1 MLLVYSGKGQS
12 YEIICILCNRNAR
25 FSTQINAKPSSRI
38 HPLLLNIFSP
48 LLVPACS
55 LPTPALLLTP
65 ASALLRACALSTVLM
80 AQARNG
86 LSSAAAH
93 PRLSLLSLACSPLSP
108 SSPPARRP
116 PARRPGSPA
125 GSRLPSAQPRLAPGW
140 FPRSPGRPCPVIG
153 RARPIPKPRRGSAPK
168 KSGAPEGAPDLWV
181 DILRR
186 RPLPQ

>member
-93 PRLSLLSLACSPLSP
+93 PRLSLLSLAPLP
-108 SSPPARRP
+108 FFPACSPPASP
-116 PARRPGSPA
+116 PPWLSGWLPAPFRAAAA
-125 GSRLPSAQPRLAPGW
+125 GSRLVPAQPRQAV
-140 FPRSPGRPCPVIG
+140 SSYRPCTADPETPPRQRAKKIG
-153 RARPIPKPRRGSAPK
+153 RT
-168 KSGAPEGAPDLWV
+168 
-181 DILRR
+181 
-186 RPLPQ
+186 